1 MSSET
6 PPADLSAELSAPR
19 TVSAPAPS
27 RETAQDLTKHINGV
41 RERLSQE
48 FLPALAPEVV
58 SHEVDVA
65 VAGFS
70 DARVTTY
77 IPVLVNRQVRLK
89 LRQLVSAA

>member
-19 TVSAPAPS
+19 ATSALAPS
-27 RETAQDLTKHINGV
+27 RETGQDLTKHINGV
-41 RERLSQE
+41 RERLSKE

-70 DARVTTY
+70 DARVKTY